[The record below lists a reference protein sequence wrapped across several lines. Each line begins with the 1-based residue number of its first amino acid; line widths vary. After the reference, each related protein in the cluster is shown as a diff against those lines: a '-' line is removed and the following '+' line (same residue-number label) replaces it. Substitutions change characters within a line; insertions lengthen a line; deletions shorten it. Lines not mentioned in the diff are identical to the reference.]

1 MLPSP
6 DFESGASAIPP
17 LRHIDIHFS
26 IQKKEPSIFR
36 TSHLFFFSFLGKMCL
51 SMNGC
56 DMIYIFLFTGDDT
69 VNIKLVL
76 LGILALFSLYR
87 LYEHND
93 FLTLCATVIVVA
105 AFVLSSLYVWR
116 NRD

>member
-1 MLPSP
+1 M
-6 DFESGASAIPP
+6 
-17 LRHIDIHFS
+17 
-26 IQKKEPSIFR
+26 
-36 TSHLFFFSFLGKMCL
+36 
-51 SMNGC
+51 
-56 DMIYIFLFTGDDT
+56 
-69 VNIKLVL
+69 NIKLVL
-76 LGILALFSLYR
+76 LGLLALFSLYR